1 MATGKA
7 LDGKPYAGNPLCN
20 RREFMAAAA
29 TAAIVGCAT
38 SEAAEA
44 KEAKGDGGRASS
56 MPPRNRQPYKD
67 VDWATALQIRGTTH
81 VHCLTQKE
89 LDIILKRI
97 EFLTLSNYYPSA
109 PWWPLSKMTE
119 NYYRV
124 HHDFPVVV
132 NGKRTEGPFDWNAI
146 VGKWIKE
153 LPSDIQAEYPFK
165 EGKPLFKPLPEGV
178 LEAPNAEHHAF
189 RLANGRHAGSLH
201 MNAPGSTFASGTF
214 DQWEKRRFQ
223 TGVRGGYI
231 FGSGEYWKT
240 AIDRMLAGLIFP
252 DGGGVT
258 INHPKWSAYDRNLML
273 EILDYDPRVLGI
285 EVIEGAASNS
295 ERYWD
300 WVLTTGRQCFGFFV
314 PDHAINRKDGSF
326 GVNVLLTPERTVQ
339 ACLKAY
345 REGNFYGAKRG
356 LNELKF
362 TRVAFQGM
370 TVEAETDKPARFE
383 VITAMGP
390 VKTVANGKS
399 VKWTMK
405 EPIPA
410 GVKRHVFTRVKA
422 YALDGSGEEL
432 FSQPYMLA

>member
-1 MATGKA
+1 M
-7 LDGKPYAGNPLCN
+7 N
-20 RREFMAAAA
+20 RREFMVAAA
-29 TAAIVGCAT
+29 TVAVAGRVSANAT
-38 SEAAEA
+38 TA
-44 KEAKGDGGRASS
+44 KTKQGADGRGAGA
-56 MPPRNRQPYKD
+56 PPRNRHPYKD
-67 VDWATALQIRGTTH
+67 VDWTTALQIRGTTH
-81 VHCLTQKE
+81 MHCKTQAE

-124 HHDFPVVV
+124 HHDFPVTV
-132 NGKRTEGPFDWNAI
+132 NGTRVNGPFDWNAI

-153 LPSDIQAEYPFK
+153 LPADLQAEYPFK

-178 LEAPNAEHHAF
+178 LEVPNAEHHAF
-189 RLANGRHAGSLH
+189 LRDDGRYASALH

-214 DQWEKRRFQ
+214 DQWQKRRFQ
-223 TGVRGGYI
+223 TGTRGGYSP
-231 FGSGEYWKT
+231 GSGEHWKT
-240 AIDRMLAGLIFP
+240 AIDRMLAGLLFP

-258 INHPKWSAYDRNLML
+258 INHPKWSAYDRNFML

-285 EVIEGAASNS
+285 EVIEGGASNS

-300 WVLTTGRQCFGFFV
+300 WVLSTGRQCFGFFV
-314 PDHAINRKDGSF
+314 PDHSINRKDNSF

-362 TRVAFQGM
+362 TRVTFKDT
-370 TVEAETDKPARFE
+370 TVEAETDKPARLQ

-390 VKTVANGKS
+390 VKEVENGKS
-399 VKWTMK
+399 IKWTM
-405 EPIPA
+405 EQPPLA
-410 GVKRHVFTRVKA
+410 GGKRKDVHMFARVKA
-422 YALDGSGEEL
+422 YAIDGSGEEL
-432 FSQPYMLA
+432 FSQPYMLV